1 MSEILLIHGACQGA
15 WVWQQVI
22 PALAALGH
30 SARALDLPGRG
41 ADTTLAAQARAVV
54 DALRG
59 QTILVGH
66 SAGGFAITAAAQM
79 RPDLV
84 AGLIYVCAYVPKPGK
99 SLADMR
105 RAGPRQPLAGSF
117 VVAADRRTF
126 GFDPARAPALFF
138 HDCPEAEAATAR
150 LCADSVA
157 VMETALPDTARAESL
172 PRGYILCTDDRAI
185 PREYQAVMADGIAL
199 TEHLPCGH
207 SPFLAMPERLAASI
221 ARMAGQW
228 GVPV

>member
-1 MSEILLIHGACQGA
+1 MSEFLLVHGACQGG
-15 WVWQQVI
+15 WVWNQVI
-22 PALAALGH
+22 PALSALGH
-30 SARALDLPGRG
+30 SARTLDLPRRG
-41 ADTTLAAQARAVV
+41 GHSTLGEQALAVV
-54 DALRG
+54 DVLSG
-59 QTILVGH
+59 PTVLVAH
-66 SAGGFAITAAAQM
+66 SAGGFAMTAAAQM
-79 RPDLV
+79 QPHLIT
-84 AGLIYVCAYVPKPGK
+84 GLIYVCAYVPKPGK

-126 GFDPARAPALFF
+126 AFDPALAPALFF

-150 LCADSVA
+150 LCADSVT

-172 PRGYILCTDDRAI
+172 PRGYVICTDDRAI
-185 PREYQAVMADGIAL
+185 PPEYQAVMADGIAL

-221 ARMAGQW
+221 VRMVGRW
-228 GVPV
+228 GGLV

>member
-1 MSEILLIHGACQGA
+1 MSEFLLIHGACHAA
-15 WVWQQVI
+15 WAWDRVI

-30 SARALDLPGRG
+30 GARALDLPGRG
-41 ADTTLAAQARAVV
+41 GHATLDEQARAVL

-59 QTILVGH
+59 PTVLVAH
-66 SAGGFAITAAAQM
+66 SAGGFAMTAAAQM
-79 RPDLV
+79 APEQV
-84 AGLIYVCAYVPKPGK
+84 SGLIYVSAYVPQPGK

-126 GFDPARAPALFF
+126 GFDPMLAPALFF
-138 HDCPEAEAATAR
+138 HDCPEAEATTAR
-150 LCADSVA
+150 LCTDSVA

-172 PRGYILCTDDRAI
+172 PRGYVICTQDRAI
-185 PREYQAVMADGIAL
+185 PPEYQSVMADGIAL

-228 GVPV
+228 GGPV